1 MKKHLKIIIPIVLGI
16 AGIIVVYQFVI
27 VSREE
32 AKKLESARQDAFF
45 KCDKRFDVVM
55 QQIKGLPQSM
65 LDDIMLDIEFKCAVA
80 QTSQFNIDSP
90 LHCDLGTDGQYHG
103 FVHNRDSYINGCVIW
118 TMDKLSH

>member
-65 LDDIMLDIEFKCAVA
+65 LDDIMLDINFTLAYMSKVDMNGVFKIIDFLK
-80 QTSQFNIDSP
+80 SQGCDMALQKLQARMSADIEAGISP
-90 LHCDLGTDGQYHG
+90 GSQP
-103 FVHNRDSYINGCVIW
+103 
-118 TMDKLSH
+118 